1 MSITPGQHLKQIMKE
16 EKITQQ
22 ELANRVGLARST
34 VGMYVSGNALPSR
47 ETWIKIIKALESNL
61 GESLMIYDN
70 FRVNL
75 CFEKS
80 TAAKEAV
87 REQFGNDVLELLN
100 NALNLTPEG
109 LKKLN
114 ERAEELLEIKR
125 YNASAEEYEADSA
138 KDRPEYYGYNPNEED
153 GK

>member
-1 MSITPGQHLKQIMKE
+1 MPTTPDQYLKQIMKE

-22 ELANRVGLARST
+22 ELANRVSLARST

-47 ETWIKIIKALESNL
+47 ETWVKIINALESDL
-61 GESLMIYDN
+61 VEGLMIYDD
-70 FRVNL
+70 FLFNL
-75 CFEKS
+75 RFEKS

-87 REQFGNDVLELLN
+87 REQFGNDILELLN

-125 YNASAEEYEADSA
+125 YNTLAEEYEADAA
-138 KDRPEYYGYNPNEED
+138 KDRPEYHIPTPGAKKN
-153 GK
+153 G

>member
-1 MSITPGQHLKQIMKE
+1 
-16 EKITQQ
+16 
-22 ELANRVGLARST
+22 
-34 VGMYVSGNALPSR
+34 
-47 ETWIKIIKALESNL
+47 
-61 GESLMIYDN
+61 MIYDN

>member
-1 MSITPGQHLKQIMKE
+1 MSITPDQYLKQIMKE

-22 ELANRVGLARST
+22 ELANRVSLARST

-47 ETWIKIIKALESNL
+47 KTWVKIINALETDL
-61 GESLMIYDN
+61 VEALMIYDN
-70 FRVNL
+70 FLFNL
-75 CFEKS
+75 RFEKS

-87 REQFGNDVLELLN
+87 REQFGNDILELLN

-138 KDRPEYYGYNPNEED
+138 KDRPEYRIPTPGAKKNE
-153 GK
+153 